1 MVRHP
6 VLTILGCVA
15 LSAILTLS
23 IFGLPHSTPLPRE
36 EQKTGD
42 SLVVTKPA
50 FDSTQHATQRA
61 VTTVLTRLVTD
72 SAAVA
77 RLRAKA
83 DSEHRRADS
92 LASVASFARTAADSA
107 TAWRQAYEASAREVA
122 VLQAANKTLTEDVAA
137 ARDSL
142 RESLVRLREGARRE
156 ADHVNF
162 EARLQRTIAQS
173 SPPCRVALVLR
184 CPTRKEA
191 FVAGVVVA
199 SAGAYA
205 VTHRSQ
211 LSKLAGVIP

>member
-1 MVRHP
+1 MKRALVVSAMVASIAM
-6 VLTILGCVA
+6 LLA
-15 LSAILTLS
+15 LA
-23 IFGLPHSTPLPRE
+23 FCRPKPTPLPRE

-42 SLVVTKPA
+42 SLVVTKLA

-61 VTTVLTRLVTD
+61 VTTVLTRLVID

-92 LASVASFARTAADSA
+92 LASVASFALTAADSA
-107 TAWRQAYEASAREVA
+107 TAWRQAHDASAREVA
-122 VLQAANKTLTEDVAA
+122 VLQAANKTLSEDVAA

-142 RESLVRLREGARRE
+142 RESLVQLREGARRE

-162 EARLQRTIAQS
+162 EARLQRTITQS